1 MSLSSEL
8 YLSLKE
14 SRDYVF
20 LYIDRVYNHKYIVT
34 KEWSLA
40 SLRINYLS
48 HMTYFRGW
56 PYCVLVWTCNLLGVF
71 RSGYFRD
78 HKMFSNFCYTKS
90 NRLSPYPSL
99 FSYIGMTSL
108 LALFELVLKK

>member
-20 LYIDRVYNHKYIVT
+20 LYIDRVCNHKYIVT

-56 PYCVLVWTCNLLGVF
+56 PYCVLVWTCNLLGE
-71 RSGYFRD
+71 
-78 HKMFSNFCYTKS
+78 FSILDILGIIKCFLTFVIP
-90 NRLSPYPSL
+90 RA
-99 FSYIGMTSL
+99 IG
-108 LALFELVLKK
+108 